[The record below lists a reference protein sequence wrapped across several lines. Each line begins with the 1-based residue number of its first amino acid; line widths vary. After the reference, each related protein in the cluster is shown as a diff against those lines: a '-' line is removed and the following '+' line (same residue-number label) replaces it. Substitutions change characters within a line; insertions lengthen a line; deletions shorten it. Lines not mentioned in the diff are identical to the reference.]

1 MALRSA
7 VIFLAC
13 LLFLFGLLGCLMVA
27 YCTACCCTKN
37 AMVAGYMACNT
48 ANCSAFEATFGLSS
62 SIRKG
67 EGNN

>member
-1 MALRSA
+1 MRSA

-13 LLFLFGLLGCLMVA
+13 LLFLFGLFGCFMVA
-27 YCTACCCTKN
+27 YCTACSSTEK

>member
-1 MALRSA
+1 MRSA

-13 LLFLFGLLGCLMVA
+13 LLFLFGLLGCLIVA
-27 YCTACCCTKN
+27 YCTACRSTKK
-37 AMVAGYMACNT
+37 AMVASYMACNT